1 MALRM
6 SVSIDGVGKVIDRV
20 LDIDVDAKVAQTA
33 AAKRMAYRTVE
44 EMAVHIREPKSGV
57 HYSRYPRPSGTSGG
71 YPAEQWGNL
80 IEKMVVR
87 VAKVGNATLTIGAGL
102 PRPYAFWLEYGWS
115 TKNGNFHIFPFV
127 RPTVESLRDEY
138 VDIVRT
144 EVAKYIK

>member
-1 MALRM
+1 MER
-6 SVSIDGVGKVIDRV
+6 VRKIDD
-20 LDIDVDAKVAQTA
+20 DAKAAQTPA
-33 AAKRMAYRTVE
+33 ANAMGQRTVE
-44 EMAVHIREPKSGV
+44 EMAERIRRSKSGV
-57 HYSRYPRPSGTSGG
+57 HYSKYPRPSGTSGG
-71 YPAEQWGNL
+71 YPAEQWGGL
-80 IEKMVVR
+80 IGSIVIR
-87 VAKVGNATLTIGAGL
+87 TTRAGNATLTIGAGL